1 MTPRRYHPALV
12 ALHWLLAVLL
22 VAALVAGGVVLEDT
36 PNSDPSKVDS
46 LRAHMTLGIAILVL
60 MLVRLAVRL
69 FTRRPAPAV
78 EGPLAAVAAVTHWG
92 LYAAAIGMAA
102 SGMAL
107 SVAAGL
113 PGIVFGGEGALP
125 ADFAGFTAR
134 VVHGLF
140 ANILML
146 LILLHVAAALW
157 HQVVRRDGLMARMW
171 FGPR

>member
-12 ALHWLLAVLL
+12 ALHWLLAVLV
-22 VAALVAGGVVLEDT
+22 VAALVAGGVVLDDM
-36 PNSDPSKVDS
+36 PNSDPSKVAS
-46 LRAHMTLGIAILVL
+46 LRAHMTLGVAILVL
-60 MLVRLAVRL
+60 MLVRLAVRVL
-69 FTRRPAPAV
+69 TRRPAPADK
-78 EGPLAAVAAVTHWG
+78 GPLATVATVTHWG
-92 LYAAAIGMAA
+92 LYAATIGMAA

-107 SVAAGL
+107 SAAAGL

-125 ADFAGFTAR
+125 PDFDGFAAR
-134 VVHGLF
+134 AVHGVV
-140 ANILML
+140 AGILML